1 MPSTR
6 VGRIADLVDPAFL
19 CRIAGPVERVHEAPL
34 NAPGFSGSSH
44 TRLTL
49 EGKRHKPRTLVLK
62 RTPLARDWTVYRT
75 GEGIAREPRLL
86 DSPELSRVWEEFHC
100 PYLAHGE
107 APGLAAMLMED
118 LTPSLFPDV
127 REPLAPASED
137 ALLGALAAMHA
148 RFWESRAL
156 DLPWL
161 VAPHVYGALLGPGS
175 GAEEARRK
183 PSHPMFTRVRAGWGY
198 ALARVSPPVARL
210 LARPDEAYAAAI
222 RGLPRTLVHGD
233 AKVANFAI
241 LPDGRV
247 SAFDWQLVGAAPPS
261 VDLGWYLAINA
272 SRLARPREEVLL
284 RYRSI
289 LEQALGRRLDAPL
302 WTRLTGATLLVGA
315 LMLLWSKAL
324 AVEAGSER
332 ALAEW
337 DWWMESL
344 SRLARDRP

>member
-19 CRIAGPVERVHEAPL
+19 RGIAGPVEHVREEPL

-49 EGKRHKPRTLVLK
+49 EGMGHKPRTLVLK
-62 RTPLARDWTVYRT
+62 RTPLERDWTVYRT
-75 GEGIAREPRLL
+75 GDGIAREPRLL

-100 PYLAHGE
+100 PYLAHAE
-107 APGLAAMLMED
+107 APGLAALLMED

-148 RFWESRAL
+148 RFWDSRSL

-161 VAPHVYGALLGPGS
+161 TAPHVYAAVLGPGA

-183 PSHPMFTRVRAGWGY
+183 TPHPMFTRVQAGWGY
-198 ALARVSPPVARL
+198 ALAKVPPPIARL

-222 RGLPRTLVHGD
+222 RDLPRTLVHGD

-261 VDLGWYLAINA
+261 ADIGWYLAINA
-272 SRLARPREEVLL
+272 SRLARPREEVLR
-284 RYRSI
+284 RYRAL
-289 LEQALGRRLDAPL
+289 LEEALGRRLDGPL
-302 WTRLTGATLLVGA
+302 WARLTDAALLVGA

-324 AVEAGSER
+324 ALEAGSDRARAEWEEWMAGLARLAGER
-332 ALAEW
+332 A
-337 DWWMESL
+337 
-344 SRLARDRP
+344 